1 MVAEPDQQTP
11 DPRRQRRRRAF
22 KYLACGALV
31 LALLVPH
38 AWVPS
43 PNTLPVPLRKPAEA
57 TAAALDT
64 VESGLSKIVVTV
76 RRNDTLDQIFRKLAL
91 NLSDLANLRAI
102 EATRKMLDRLMP
114 GEQLT
119 LIHRDGALVDLQRN
133 LSLTEQLQ
141 VHRADD
147 GFHTAVVPRPIEIRG
162 AIAHGTIHSSLF
174 ESANAAG
181 LQDATV
187 LKLARIFGWD
197 IDFVLD
203 LRAGDEFV
211 VSYERIFQNGQL
223 IQDGDILAARFINQ
237 GRTYEAVRYQGADGT
252 ARYYT
257 PDGRSMEK
265 AFLRAPLEFT
275 RVSSVFSAARFHP
288 ILNRIRAHQG
298 TDYAA
303 PVGTPVH
310 AAGSGHISFR
320 GWAGGYGNEVQID
333 HGGGIVTLY
342 GHLSRFAAQTRVGA
356 HVSQGDTIA
365 YVGMTG
371 LATGPHLHYEY
382 RINGH
387 FQDPQK
393 VKLPDAT
400 PIDAALRPSFLAQ
413 TAPLLAALNPAA
425 AAALPV
431 KAAVP

>member
-1 MVAEPDQQTP
+1 VAESDERKPPD
-11 DPRRQRRRRAF
+11 RGRRRRRACKF
-22 KYLACGALV
+22 LACGALL

-43 PNTLPVPLRKPAEA
+43 LNVLPEPLQKPAAA
-57 TAAALDT
+57 TVATLDRMA
-64 VESGLSKIVVTV
+64 SGLSTIVVVV

-91 NLSDLANLRAI
+91 NLSDLANLRAVS
-102 EATRKMLDRLMP
+102 ATRQLLDRLMP

-119 LIHRDGALVDLQRN
+119 LVHRDGALVDLQRN
-133 LSLTEQLQ
+133 ISLTEQLQ
-141 VHRADD
+141 VHRAED
-147 GFHTAVVPRPIEIRG
+147 GFHATVVPRPIEIRP
-162 AIAHGTIHSSLF
+162 ALASGTIHSSLF

-187 LKLARIFGWD
+187 LKLAKIFGWD

-203 LRAGDEFV
+203 LRAGDAFV
-211 VSYERIFQNGQL
+211 VSYGRVFQNGAFL
-223 IQDGDILAARFINQ
+223 QDGEILAARFINQ
-237 GRTYEAVRYQGADGT
+237 GRTYETVRYQGADGT

-275 RVSSVFSAARFHP
+275 RVSSVFSSARFHP

-303 PVGTPVH
+303 PIGTPVH
-310 AAGSGHISFR
+310 AAGAGHISFR

-333 HGGGIVTLY
+333 HGSGIVTLY
-342 GHLSRFAAQTRVGA
+342 GHLSRFAPQTRPGA
-356 HVSQGDTIA
+356 HVAQGDTIA

-382 RINGH
+382 RINGR

-400 PIDAALRPSFLAQ
+400 PIDGALRPAFLAQ
-413 TAPLLAALNPAA
+413 TAPLLAALDPPPPAP
-425 AAALPV
+425 LPV
-431 KAAVP
+431 KSSTP

>member
-1 MVAEPDQQTP
+1 MAESDQQTP
-11 DPRRQRRRRAF
+11 EARGKGRRRAS

-38 AWVPS
+38 TWVPS
-43 PNTLPVPLRKPAEA
+43 LDALPEPLKKPAAA
-57 TAAALDT
+57 TVAALDH
-64 VESGLSKIVVTV
+64 VESGLSKIVITV

-102 EATRKMLDRLMP
+102 GATRQMLDRLIP

-119 LIHRDGALVDLQRN
+119 LTHRDGALVDLQRN
-133 LSLTEQLQ
+133 ISLTEQLQ

-147 GFHTAVVPRPIEIRG
+147 GFHASVVPRPIEIRT
-162 AIAHGTIHSSLF
+162 ALARGTIHSSLF
-174 ESANAAG
+174 ESANAVG

-187 LKLARIFGWD
+187 FKLARIFGWD

-203 LRAGDEFV
+203 LRSGDEFV

-223 IQDGDILAARFINQ
+223 VQDGEILAARFINQ

-257 PDGRSMEK
+257 PAGRSMEK

-275 RVSSVFSAARFHP
+275 RVSSVFSTARFHP
-288 ILNRIRAHQG
+288 ILNRIRAHEG

-303 PVGTPVH
+303 PIGTPVR
-310 AAGSGHISFR
+310 AAGSGRISFR

-333 HGGGIVTLY
+333 HGSGIVTLY
-342 GHLSRFAAQTRVGA
+342 GHLSRFAPQTRVGA

-382 RINGH
+382 RLNGR

-400 PIDAALRPSFLAQ
+400 PIDAALRPAFLQQ
-413 TAPLLAALNPAA
+413 TSPLLAALDPTSAA
-425 AAALPV
+425 PLPL
-431 KAAVP
+431 KAASP

>member
-1 MVAEPDQQTP
+1 VAESDQRKP
-11 DPRRQRRRRAF
+11 AGRGLGRRRAF
-22 KYLACGALV
+22 KILACGVLL

-43 PNTLPVPLRKPAEA
+43 LNTLPEPLQKPAAA
-57 TAAALDT
+57 TAAALDQ
-64 VESGLSKIVVTV
+64 VASGLSTIVVVV
-76 RRNDTLDQIFRKLAL
+76 RRNDTLDRIFRKLAL
-91 NLSDLANLRAI
+91 SLSDLSNLRAI
-102 EATRKMLDRLMP
+102 GATRQLLDRLIP

-119 LIHRDGALVDLQRN
+119 LVHRDSALVDLQRN
-133 LSLTEQLQ
+133 ISLTEQLQ

-147 GFHTAVVPRPIEIRG
+147 GFHASVVPRPIEIRP
-162 AIAHGTIHSSLF
+162 ALARGTIHSSLF

-187 LKLARIFGWD
+187 LKLAKIFGWD

-203 LRAGDEFV
+203 LRAGDAFV
-211 VSYERIFQNGQL
+211 VSYEHVFQNGQFV
-223 IQDGDILAARFINQ
+223 QDGEILAARFINQ
-237 GRTYEAVRYQGADGT
+237 GRTYEAVRYQDADGT

-275 RVSSVFSAARFHP
+275 RVSSVFSTARFHP

-303 PVGTPVH
+303 PIGTPVH
-310 AAGSGHISFR
+310 AAGAGHISFR

-342 GHLSRFAAQTRVGA
+342 GHLSRFAPQTRPGA
-356 HVSQGDTIA
+356 HVAQGDTIA
-365 YVGMTG
+365 FVGMTG

-382 RINGH
+382 RLNGR

-400 PIDAALRPSFLAQ
+400 PIDATLRPAFLQQ
-413 TAPLLAALNPAA
+413 TAPLLAALDPPSPAL
-425 AAALPV
+425 LPV
-431 KAAVP
+431 KASTP

>member
-1 MVAEPDQQTP
+1 MAESNQHKPGW
-11 DPRRQRRRRAF
+11 RGQRRRRAL
-22 KYLACGALV
+22 KYLACGALL

-43 PNTLPVPLRKPAEA
+43 INALPAPLQQPTNAAVATLNRVA
-57 TAAALDT
+57 
-64 VESGLSKIVVTV
+64 SGLSTIVVVV

-102 EATRKMLDRLMP
+102 GATRQLLDRLMP

-119 LIHRDGALVDLQRN
+119 LVHRNGALVDLQRN
-133 LSLTEQLQ
+133 ISLTEQLQ

-147 GFHTAVVPRPIEIRG
+147 GFHTSVVPRPIELRPTL
-162 AIAHGTIHSSLF
+162 ARGTIHSSLF

-181 LQDATV
+181 LQDGTV
-187 LKLARIFGWD
+187 LKLAKIFGWD

-203 LRAGDEFV
+203 LRDGDAFL
-211 VSYERIFQNGQL
+211 VSYERVFQKGEFL
-223 IQDGDILAARFINQ
+223 QDGEILAARFINQ
-237 GRTYEAVRYQGADGT
+237 GRTYEAVRYQGADGAT
-252 ARYYT
+252 RYYT

-303 PVGTPVH
+303 PIGTPVH
-310 AAGSGHISFR
+310 AAGAGHISFR

-342 GHLSRFAAQTRVGA
+342 GHLSRFAPQTHLGA
-356 HVSQGDTIA
+356 HVAQGDTIA

-382 RINGH
+382 RINGR

-393 VKLPDAT
+393 VKLSDAT
-400 PIDAALRPSFLAQ
+400 PIDATLRPAFLQ
-413 TAPLLAALNPAA
+413 QSAPLLAALEPPPPAT
-425 AAALPV
+425 V
-431 KAAVP
+431 TNKASAP

>member
-1 MVAEPDQQTP
+1 LVAESDQHKPGWRGQG
-11 DPRRQRRRRAF
+11 RRRAF
-22 KYLACGALV
+22 KFLACSALL

-43 PNTLPVPLRKPAEA
+43 LNALPPPLQKPIAATVATLDQMA
-57 TAAALDT
+57 
-64 VESGLSKIVVTV
+64 SGLSTIVVIV

-102 EATRKMLDRLMP
+102 GATRQLLDRLMP

-119 LIHRDGALVDLQRN
+119 LVHRDGALVDLQRN
-133 LSLTEQLQ
+133 ISLTEQLQ

-147 GFHTAVVPRPIEIRG
+147 GFHAAVVPRPIEMRP
-162 AIAHGTIHSSLF
+162 ALARGTIHSSLF
-174 ESANAAG
+174 ESGNAAG
-181 LQDATV
+181 LQDGTV
-187 LKLARIFGWD
+187 LKLAKIFGWD

-203 LRAGDEFV
+203 LRAGDAFV
-211 VSYERIFQNGQL
+211 VSYERVFQNGQFV
-223 IQDGDILAARFINQ
+223 QDGEILAARFINQ
-237 GRTYEAVRYQGADGT
+237 GHSYEAVRYQDADGT

-257 PDGRSMEK
+257 PDGRSMDK

-275 RVSSVFSAARFHP
+275 RVSSVFSSARFHP

-303 PVGTPVH
+303 PIGTPVH
-310 AAGSGHISFR
+310 AAGAGHISFR

-342 GHLSRFAAQTRVGA
+342 GHLSRFAPHTRPGAQVA
-356 HVSQGDTIA
+356 QGDTIA

-382 RINGH
+382 RINGR
-387 FQDPQK
+387 FQDPPK

-400 PIDAALRPSFLAQ
+400 PIDSPLRPAFLQ
-413 TAPLLAALNPAA
+413 QSAPLLAALDPPPPTP
-425 AAALPV
+425 LPV
-431 KAAVP
+431 KASTP

>member
-1 MVAEPDQQTP
+1 MAESDQRKP
-11 DPRRQRRRRAF
+11 AGRGLGRRRAF
-22 KYLACGALV
+22 KILACGVLL

-43 PNTLPVPLRKPAEA
+43 LNTLPEPLQKPAAA
-57 TAAALDT
+57 TAAALDQ
-64 VESGLSKIVVTV
+64 VASGLSTIVVVV

-91 NLSDLANLRAI
+91 SLSDLANLRAI
-102 EATRKMLDRLMP
+102 GATRQLLDRLIP

-119 LIHRDGALVDLQRN
+119 LVHRDSALVDLQRN
-133 LSLTEQLQ
+133 ISLTEQLQ

-147 GFHTAVVPRPIEIRG
+147 GFHASVVPRPIEIRP
-162 AIAHGTIHSSLF
+162 ALARGTIHSSLF

-203 LRAGDEFV
+203 LRAGDAFV
-211 VSYERIFQNGQL
+211 VSYEHVFQNGQFV
-223 IQDGDILAARFINQ
+223 QDGEILAARFINQ
-237 GRTYEAVRYQGADGT
+237 GRTYEAVRYQDADGT

-275 RVSSVFSAARFHP
+275 RVSSVFSTARFHP

-303 PVGTPVH
+303 PIGTPVH
-310 AAGSGHISFR
+310 AAGAGHISFR

-342 GHLSRFAAQTRVGA
+342 GHLSRFAPQTRPGA
-356 HVSQGDTIA
+356 HVAQGDTIA
-365 YVGMTG
+365 FVGMTG

-382 RINGH
+382 RLNGR

-400 PIDAALRPSFLAQ
+400 PIDAALRPAFLLQ
-413 TAPLLAALNPAA
+413 TAPLLAALDPPSPAL
-425 AAALPV
+425 LPV
-431 KAAVP
+431 KASTP

>member
-1 MVAEPDQQTP
+1 MAESDQRMPVWRGQV
-11 DPRRQRRRRAF
+11 RRRAF
-22 KYLACGALV
+22 KILACSALF
-31 LALLVPH
+31 LALLLPR

-43 PNTLPVPLRKPAEA
+43 LNALPEPLQKPAAA
-57 TAAALDT
+57 TVAALDRMA
-64 VESGLSKIVVTV
+64 SGLSTIVVVV
-76 RRNDTLDQIFRKLAL
+76 RRNDTLDRIFRKLAL

-102 EATRKMLDRLMP
+102 GSTRQLLDRLMP

-119 LIHRDGALVDLQRN
+119 LVHRAGALVDLQRN

-141 VHRADD
+141 VHRAED
-147 GFHTAVVPRPIEIRG
+147 GFHANLVPRPVEIRP
-162 AIAHGTIHSSLF
+162 ALARGTIRSSLF

-203 LRAGDEFV
+203 LRAGDAFV
-211 VSYERIFQNGQL
+211 VSYEHLFQNGQFV
-223 IQDGDILAARFINQ
+223 QDGEILAARFINQ
-237 GRTYEAVRYQGADGT
+237 NRTYEAVRYQGTDGT

-257 PDGRSMEK
+257 PDGRSLEK

-275 RVSSVFSAARFHP
+275 RVSSVFSSARLHP

-303 PVGTPVH
+303 PIGTPVH
-310 AAGSGHISFR
+310 AAGAGHISFR

-342 GHLSRFAAQTRVGA
+342 GHLSRFAPQTRAGA
-356 HVSQGDTIA
+356 HVAQGDTIA
-365 YVGMTG
+365 FVGMTG

-382 RINGH
+382 RINGR

-393 VKLPDAT
+393 VKLPEAT
-400 PIDAALRPSFLAQ
+400 PIDAALRPAFVQQ
-413 TAPLLAALNPAA
+413 TAPQLAALDPPPPAP
-425 AAALPV
+425 LPV
-431 KAAVP
+431 KASTP

>member
-1 MVAEPDQQTP
+1 VASL
-11 DPRRQRRRRAF
+11 DPQKPAGRRQGARRAF
-22 KYLACGALV
+22 KILACGGLL
-31 LALLVPH
+31 LALFVPH
-38 AWVPS
+38 AWVTS
-43 PNTLPVPLRKPAEA
+43 LNTLPAPLRKPVAA
-57 TAAALDT
+57 TAATLDR
-64 VESGLSKIVVTV
+64 VAAGLSTIVVTV

-91 NLSDLANLRAI
+91 NLSDLANLRTI
-102 EATRKMLDRLMP
+102 GATRQLLDRLMP

-119 LIHRDGALVDLQRN
+119 LVHRDGALVDLQRN
-133 LSLTEQLQ
+133 ISLTEQLQ

-147 GFHTAVVPRPIEIRG
+147 GFHAAVVPRPIEIRP
-162 AIAHGTIHSSLF
+162 AIARGTIRSSLF

-187 LKLARIFGWD
+187 LKLAKIFGWD

-203 LRAGDEFV
+203 LRAGDAFV
-211 VSYERIFQNGQL
+211 VSYEHVFQNGQFV
-223 IQDGDILAARFINQ
+223 QDGEILAARFINQ
-237 GRTYEAVRYQGADGT
+237 GRTYEAVRFQDADGT
-252 ARYYT
+252 TRYYA

-265 AFLRAPLEFT
+265 AFLRAPLEFS

-288 ILNRIRAHQG
+288 ILNRIRAHEG

-310 AAGSGHISFR
+310 AAGAGHISFR

-342 GHLSRFAAQTRVGA
+342 GHLSRFAPQTRPGA
-356 HVSQGDTIA
+356 HVAQGDTIA

-382 RINGH
+382 RLNGR

-400 PIDAALRPSFLAQ
+400 PINAALRPVFLQQ
-413 TAPLLAALNPAA
+413 TAPRLAALDPPPP
-425 AAALPV
+425 AALPV
-431 KAAVP
+431 KASTP